1 MHVLSDRSGRCLL
14 TMGRK
19 GTISMTEQ
27 LPQHRTGGINSHKDT
42 IHVSVISNL
51 GGPVSPKLSQ
61 G

>member
-1 MHVLSDRSGRCLL
+1 
-14 TMGRK
+14 
-19 GTISMTEQ
+19 MTEQ